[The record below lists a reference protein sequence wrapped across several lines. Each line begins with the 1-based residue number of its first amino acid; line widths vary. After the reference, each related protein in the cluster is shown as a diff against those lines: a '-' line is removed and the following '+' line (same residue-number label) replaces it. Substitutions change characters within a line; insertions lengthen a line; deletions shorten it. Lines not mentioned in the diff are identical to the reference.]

1 MQHIVMVDIDPELEP
16 AFNEWYDSVH
26 IPQIL
31 ACPGWLSASRYVCLE
46 GGPKYV
52 AIYEITGAEAYDTA
66 EFHEIRGFGPFEDKI
81 RNFRRLRLTA
91 LNSDALNNALNN

>member
-1 MQHIVMVDIDPELEP
+1 MSMQHIVMVDIDPSLEP
-16 AFNEWYDSVH
+16 AFNDWYDSVH

-52 AIYEITGAEAYDTA
+52 AIYEITGSEAYDTP
-66 EFHEIRGFGPFEDKI
+66 EFHAIRGFGPFEDKI

-91 LNSDALNNALNN
+91 LNSDGLNN